1 MILLQFIV
9 VLLIGT
15 YATTGLKSNDNDIA
29 WVSSQKE
36 CDDYQCYLPN
46 VQCIV
51 CLFMILA
58 EQFLGCIFLKIKLYS
73 NDQYFRVQ

>member
-15 YATTGLKSNDNDIA
+15 YATTGRKSNDIA
-29 WVSSQKE
+29 WVSSRKE

-58 EQFLGCIFLKIKLYS
+58 ERILMLHFFENKTL
-73 NDQYFRVQ
+73 